1 MRMEEA
7 FYNISMYL
15 YNKNILEYAQI
26 VWNGTESMITF
37 KYIDSHSSIIYAL
50 LTLNMADKKVSKKVK
65 PI

>member
-26 VWNGTESMITF
+26 VWNGTESKIP
-37 KYIDSHSSIIYAL
+37 YIESHSNTHGGS
-50 LTLNMADKKVSKKVK
+50 
-65 PI
+65 

>member
-26 VWNGTESMITF
+26 ARSGSKSMILT
-37 KYIDSHSSIIYAL
+37 IESSSNILFPRFLMTNYDTSFLDITYF
-50 LTLNMADKKVSKKVK
+50 
-65 PI
+65 